1 MRGDGDATVVLG
13 ISLAKSSPALW
24 LLNKAEN
31 VNGGPKIVGLKLPH
45 KNDNLESTWT
55 SQVLLMFMYK
65 SRHSPVMIQWD
76 NKENNFVAAASW

>member
-55 SQVLLMFMYK
+55 SPFNVHVQKPPFTSNDSM
-65 SRHSPVMIQWD
+65 RQ
-76 NKENNFVAAASW
+76 